1 MQGAPR
7 RSLATARHLPPQ
19 FVVACE
25 PGLEDLP
32 MDAVIRTEEL
42 TKRFGDR
49 VAVDR
54 INLEVRPGEIFGFL
68 GPNGA
73 GKTTTIGML
82 LGLIRPTS
90 GRAFVLGR
98 DMQREAAAALREVG
112 AMIEAPAFYPY
123 LSGRDNLRVLARA
136 AGLPDRRVEEVL
148 AQVDLTSRARDRF
161 GTYSQGMKQRLGI
174 AAALLH
180 EPRLIMLDEPT
191 NGLDPA
197 GQLEIRTLVRSLSGS
212 GRTVFLCS
220 HQLHEVEQI
229 CQRVAILK
237 QGRIIAQGE
246 VASLLRRGVLVRTI
260 GERERAEA
268 LLRSAP
274 WVSRISE
281 YGDAFL
287 IDAPGDRTADINA
300 LLTSGG
306 VRVAEIRHYETSLEE
321 FFLEVTSE
329 RERR

>member
-1 MQGAPR
+1 ME
-7 RSLATARHLPPQ
+7 TT
-19 FVVACE
+19 
-25 PGLEDLP
+25 
-32 MDAVIRTEEL
+32 IRTEEL

-54 INLEVRPGEIFGFL
+54 INLEVRSGEIFGFL

-82 LGLIRPTS
+82 LGLVRPTS
-90 GRAFVLGR
+90 GRAFVLGY
-98 DMQREAAAALREVG
+98 DIQKETAAALREVG

-136 AGLPDRRVEEVL
+136 AGLPDRRVDEVL
-148 AQVDLTSRARDRF
+148 EQVDLSGRARDRF
-161 GTYSQGMKQRLGI
+161 GAYSQGMKQRLGI

-180 EPRLIMLDEPT
+180 HPRLIMLDEPT

-197 GQLEIRTLVRSLSGS
+197 GQLEIRNLVRSLAGS

-220 HQLHEVEQI
+220 HLLHEVEQI

-246 VASLLRRGVLVRTI
+246 VATLVRRGVLVRTI
-260 GERERAEA
+260 GEHERAEA
-268 LLRSAP
+268 LLRATP
-274 WVSRISE
+274 WISSVSDH
-281 YGDAFL
+281 GGAFL

-300 LLTSGG
+300 LLTAGG
-306 VRVAEIRHYETSLEE
+306 VPVAEIRKYESSLEE
-321 FFLEVTSE
+321 FFLEVTTE